1 MVPTTGNIPPLNSHP
16 PHILEVQSSMCQISQ
31 PQKVQPIARWILE
44 EGELLGVLVAELP
57 AADKPLPMDTAL
69 PTSS

>member
-1 MVPTTGNIPPLNSHP
+1 
-16 PHILEVQSSMCQISQ
+16 MCQISQ